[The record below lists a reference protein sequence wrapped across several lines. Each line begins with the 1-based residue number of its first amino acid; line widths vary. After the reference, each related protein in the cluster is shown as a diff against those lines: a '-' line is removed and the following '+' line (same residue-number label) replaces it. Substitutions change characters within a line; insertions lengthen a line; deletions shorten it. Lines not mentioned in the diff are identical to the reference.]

1 MIPLPDLHEPG
12 GSGAYGDE
20 HSGTGDVRFLRSVS
34 YVSDFIY
41 VDSPFSGLA
50 PVILDPTAAWL
61 LEFAARESVPAAEG
75 GSGGIDG
82 AELTSPTS
90 PAGGG
95 RTATVRVG
103 VGPDLARIPVHLNL
117 GAPRAR
123 PGAVVV
129 PITWEPLQLERLLPS
144 LDGDLELAGVSKTNC
159 RLGLSGRYTAPLAMI
174 GRYIDRF
181 ALHGLAESSV
191 RNFLQ
196 AADSA
201 LQSAAAKAAGALP
214 DS

>member
-1 MIPLPDLHEPG
+1 MTPLSDLHETAAT
-12 GSGAYGDE
+12 GAYDE
-20 HSGTGDVRFLRSVS
+20 EHDSPDDESSLRTVS
-34 YVSDFIY
+34 FVSDFVY
-41 VDSPFSGLA
+41 VARPFSGLA

-61 LEFAARESVPAAEG
+61 IELSAGDQPAQAEG
-75 GSGGIDG
+75 GRSGIAEAEG
-82 AELTSPTS
+82 AAAAST
-90 PAGGG
+90 AG
-95 RTATVRVG
+95 REHRATVKVG
-103 VGPDLARIPVHLNL
+103 VGPDLARIPVHLSL

-123 PGAVVV
+123 TGAVVV

-144 LDGDLELAGVSKTNC
+144 LDGDLELASVSRTNC

-196 AADSA
+196 AAHCA
-201 LQSAAAKAAGALP
+201 LLSAAAKTAGP
-214 DS
+214 DRKS

>member
-1 MIPLPDLHEPG
+1 MIPLSDLHEPG
-12 GSGAYGDE
+12 ATGPFGHDHGGADDE
-20 HSGTGDVRFLRSVS
+20 RSLRTVS
-34 YVSDFIY
+34 FVSDFIY
-41 VDSPFSGLA
+41 VDRPFSALA

-61 LEFAARESVPAAEG
+61 VDLSAGEPLSQAEG
-75 GSGGIDG
+75 GSSLIADAG
-82 AELTSPTS
+82 ASAPAP
-90 PAGGG
+90 PAGRE

-117 GAPRAR
+117 GVPRAR

-144 LDGDLELAGVSKTNC
+144 LDGDLELARVSRTNC

-201 LQSAAAKAAGALP
+201 LLSAAAKTAGA
-214 DS
+214 

>member
-1 MIPLPDLHEPG
+1 MIPLADLHETGARRPG
-12 GSGAYGDE
+12 GYEPGGPDDE
-20 HSGTGDVRFLRSVS
+20 RSLRTVS
-34 YVSDFIY
+34 FVSDFMY
-41 VDSPFSGLA
+41 VDRPFSCLA
-50 PVILDPTAAWL
+50 PIVLDPTAAWL
-61 LEFAARESVPAAEG
+61 LELTTGDPPPQSEVASGAVGDAAPAPSAAR
-75 GSGGIDG
+75 D
-82 AELTSPTS
+82 
-90 PAGGG
+90 

-103 VGPDLARIPVHLNL
+103 VGPDLARILVHLNL
-117 GAPRAR
+117 GTPRAR

-144 LDGDLELAGVSKTNC
+144 LDGDLELARVSRTNC

-201 LQSAAAKAAGALP
+201 LLSAAAKTVGA
-214 DS
+214 